1 MEYTE
6 LADYPLPDG
15 AVTTWSPVCAPESWT
30 DDDRRLTHD
39 HEAHLASAA
48 DGSWIG
54 SVLRIPLRHDAGA
67 LRRALRAW
75 IARHEALRTTVSR
88 DGESSWRRHLVAE
101 DAVDVDPQPRGE
113 LTGSAA
119 HDLIA
124 DFFAGVTPDRWP
136 HCRFATVVGDDGF
149 VLAFGA
155 DHSVMDAYSQLL
167 FFGEIVEL
175 YERALAGDRDGE
187 MAALDV
193 GSHVDHSAAA
203 RSLSEVVDA
212 EHPVVAH
219 WREFLHDGEFPAMEG
234 ASPQVPASSELP
246 QHSLSR
252 WAVRPAD
259 ADRMER
265 LCSNLGTGPQSGVF
279 AAIALAMRERT
290 GSERLR
296 FVLPMHT
303 RSDRRHAGAVGWYV
317 GLCPVDVDLGG
328 VTDFGEVVARTRAGI
343 SGGRGCVKTS
353 FARVA
358 DILELDA
365 EPRFVMSYVDVRKV
379 PGSERWPEWNARAL
393 RSPEPSRDEV
403 YLWLVHS
410 DEGISVSAR
419 CGRSERSLL
428 AVESLITGFE
438 KTFTEVLGAPEALE
452 VGA

>member
-15 AVTTWSPVCAPESWT
+15 AVTTWSPVCAPDSWS

-48 DGSWIG
+48 AGSWIG
-54 SVLRIPLRHDAGA
+54 SVLRIPLRHDGDA

-75 IARHEALRTTVSR
+75 IARHEALRTTVSPA
-88 DGESSWRRHLVAE
+88 GESWKRHLVAE
-101 DAVDVDPQPRGE
+101 DAVDVTPQQRGE
-113 LTGSAA
+113 LTGADA
-119 HDLIA
+119 HDLLS

-136 HCRFATVVGDDGF
+136 HCLFATIAQDDGF

-167 FFGEIVEL
+167 WFGEIVEL
-175 YERALAGDRDGE
+175 YERALAGEPDDE

-212 EHPVVAH
+212 EHPVVRH
-219 WREFLHDGEFPAMEG
+219 WEEFLHDGEFPAMEG
-234 ASPQVPASSELP
+234 ASPQVPASPDEP

-252 WAVRPAD
+252 WAVRPGD

-265 LCSNLGTGPQSGVF
+265 LCANLGTGTQSGVF

-290 GSERLR
+290 GSDRLR

-303 RSDRRHAGAVGWYV
+303 RHDRRHVGAVGWYV
-317 GLCPVDVDLGG
+317 GLCPVDIDLSG
-328 VTDFGEVVARTRAGI
+328 VGDFGEAVARTRAGV

-358 DILELDA
+358 DILRLEA

-379 PGSERWPEWNARAL
+379 PGAERWPEWNARAL

-419 CGRSERSLL
+419 CGRSERALL
-428 AVESLITGFE
+428 AVEGLITGFE
-438 KTFTEVLGAPEALE
+438 KKFTEVLGAPEELE